1 VTPND
6 RKPHSRMLIP
16 LLVAALGI
24 ALGAGGIALL
34 RPLNQAS
41 PPRLAATAASD
52 PQASAAPLTQ
62 AAIRARIEPSIVDV
76 TAALTYDDETASGTG
91 FVVDAASQFILTN
104 NHVLRDATSVTV
116 TVPATGQS
124 YPARIVGVDVA
135 ADIAVLQITPPA
147 PLPGAPLGDSATVS
161 VGMSVISFGNQAG
174 AGGAPAVASGVISG
188 TDRTIQANDGASGF
202 TETLHGMLATTAK
215 IQPGDSGGPLA
226 GPAGTVI
233 GVDTA
238 AGTGSTATGY
248 AIPINTALSAERQ
261 IAAGHRGGGVTL
273 GTEGFLGVI
282 TGSGTAHSPRAQ
294 EHGGTVTAASVAARP
309 VTTRPVSGRSVT
321 GRSVTGR
328 SLTARTVTGRSVT
341 RRSVSGRSITAR
353 TVTGRSV
360 TRRSVSGRSITAQTV
375 TGRSVTPRS
384 VSGRSITAQTVTG
397 RSGTPRS
404 VSGRSF
410 TAQTVTGRS
419 GTPRSG
425 TPRSVS
431 GRSITAQTV
440 TGRSVTRRS
449 ATAAAVSQKP
459 VTAACLASGG
469 SAGSVKAPAT
479 VARAAAGALVYGVL
493 CGTGAATA
501 GISAGD
507 VITGADGRHIVSP
520 RTLTAL
526 LRSSRPGAVISVTWV
541 STSGASRT
549 ARVRLSQA
557 PAI

>member
-6 RKPHSRMLIP
+6 RKPHSRVLVP

-34 RPLNQAS
+34 RPLNQTS
-41 PPRLAATAASD
+41 PPRLAATAAASD

-261 IAAGHRGGGVTL
+261 IAAGHRGSGITL
-273 GTEGFLGVI
+273 GTGGFLGVV
-282 TGSGTAHSPRAQ
+282 TGSGTAHSPRVQAD
-294 EHGGTVTAASVAARP
+294 GGTATAASVAGRP
-309 VTTRPVSGRSVT
+309 GTARPVSGHPVSGPSGTRHPVPDWPGTRHPVSGHPVSGHSGT
-321 GRSVTGR
+321 RHPVPDWPG
-328 SLTARTVTGRSVT
+328 T
-341 RRSVSGRSITAR
+341 RRSVSDWPITAR
-353 TVTGRSV
+353 
-360 TRRSVSGRSITAQTV
+360 
-375 TGRSVTPRS
+375 
-384 VSGRSITAQTVTG
+384 
-397 RSGTPRS
+397 
-404 VSGRSF
+404 
-410 TAQTVTGRS
+410 
-419 GTPRSG
+419 
-425 TPRSVS
+425 
-431 GRSITAQTV
+431 TV

-449 ATAAAVSQKP
+449 ATAAAVSRKP
-459 VTAACLASGG
+459 VTAACLANGG

-507 VITGADGRHIVSP
+507 VITAADGRHIVSP
-520 RTLTAL
+520 RALTAL
-526 LRSSRPGAVISVTWV
+526 LRTSRPGAVISVTWV

-549 ARVRLSQA
+549 APVRLTQA
-557 PAI
+557 PAV